1 MVRLSSLLLHLSLA
15 AVLATP
21 LAAEAASPVLRVD
34 LRALEQAAEVSD
46 RFLSVA
52 VDVDQLVGGTFW
64 DPAGG
69 PSQVPIEPYDFSR
82 TRLRNLARPLAPA
95 WLRLG
100 GSASDR
106 TWYDLGDS
114 PSRPIPAGFSLRL
127 TRAQWDAAAA
137 FAVDLGFG
145 IVFTVNAGPG
155 PRNAEGVWSDANARE
170 LVAYSV
176 ARGYPL
182 GVLEFGNEPNLF
194 AVRAG
199 LAGYDAP
206 AYARD
211 LARFAA
217 LRDAVAPGVAIGG
230 PGNVFTRTL
239 LDDVL
244 PGAAFGP
251 RSAEILPLAG
261 GLLDIVEYHY
271 YAAVSTR
278 CPPSGPRVTPE
289 TALEAAY
296 LDGVREPTTAMA
308 ALRDSHA
315 PGKPIW
321 LTESGGQSCGGQ
333 LEVADRFLNSFWFLN
348 TLGSVAR
355 AGQEVFVR
363 QTLSGGTYGLLAE
376 PSLEPRPDYWAALLW
391 RTLMG
396 RRALDVRS
404 PAVATA
410 RLYAHCTRDG
420 DPGDVTLV
428 VLNTDR
434 RKPLRVRVRRPRR
447 ARPMQVYVVT
457 AADGS
462 GATVRLN
469 GTPLAPAADGT
480 PPSPTGRPRRRAL
493 KIPPLAYA
501 FVVVPG
507 AGTWACSAP

>member
-1 MVRLSSLLLHLSLA
+1 MAPSSFILNRLPLA
-15 AVLATP
+15 ALLATT

-34 LRALEQAAEVSD
+34 PRTLQRAAEVSE

-52 VDVDQLVGGTFW
+52 VDVDHLVGGAFW

-69 PSQVPIEPYDFSR
+69 PSQVPVEPYDFTR
-82 TRLRNLARPLAPA
+82 ARLRNLARPLAPA

-106 TWYDLGDS
+106 TWYDLADA
-114 PSRPIPAGFSLRL
+114 PNRPIPPGFRARL
-127 TRAQWDAAAA
+127 TRAQWDAANTFAA
-137 FAVDLGFG
+137 DLGFG
-145 IVFTVNAGPG
+145 VIFTVNAGPG
-155 PRNAEGVWSDANARE
+155 PRDADGVWSDGNARE
-170 LVAYSV
+170 LIAYTV

-182 GVLEFGNEPNLF
+182 GVLKFGNEPNLF
-194 AVRAG
+194 AVRAP

-211 LARFAA
+211 LARFVA

-230 PGNVFTRTL
+230 AGNVYTRTL
-239 LDDVL
+239 LDDLL
-244 PGAAFGP
+244 PGVAFGP
-251 RSAEILPLAG
+251 RTAEMLPLAG
-261 GLLDIVEYHY
+261 SLLDIVEYHY

-296 LDGVREPTTAMA
+296 LDGVQEPTAALT
-308 ALRDSHA
+308 ALRDRHA
-315 PGKPIW
+315 AGKPIW

-333 LEVADRFLNSFWFLN
+333 PEVADRFLNSFWFLN
-348 TLGSVAR
+348 TLGTVAR

-376 PSLEPRPDYWAALLW
+376 PSLDPRPDYWAALLW

-396 RRALDVRS
+396 RRALAL
-404 PAVATA
+404 PTPPVATA
-410 RLYAHCTRDG
+410 RVYGHCTRDG
-420 DPGDVTLV
+420 NPGDATLL

-434 RKPLRVRVRRPRR
+434 RKALRLKVRRPRR
-447 ARPMQVYVVT
+447 TPAMRTYVVT
-457 AADGS
+457 AADSAGT
-462 GATVRLN
+462 TVRLN
-469 GTPLAPAADGT
+469 DGVLAPAADGT
-480 PPSPTGRPRRRAL
+480 PPSLTARPRRRGL

-507 AGTWACSAP
+507 AAVSACAEP